1 MAAAGPKPDPIG
13 AASVLSD
20 GFRIDTDL
28 EHAAREAQRVRSWL
42 GALRQRHNLV
52 PFEYT
57 RHIQVVPG
65 SATYSHPI
73 LTLGTRFTETEDHLL
88 ATYLHEQMHW
98 YLSRLGGYDHDPIAP
113 FFNELVRRYPRAPT
127 RLPEGARNYEQT
139 YAHIVVNWLEIE
151 VTSQFIGWERARELA
166 NTQFGYRWIYRTVI
180 NDREPLREL
189 LTSHGI
195 WPMRPA
201 SELLKPIAAQA
212 PAQKAKVG
220 RTKAGGTRAGGTR
233 AGRTKSG
240 KPKSEKSRASSP
252 KASPKVATKKAAKPL
267 RKATPASPKSA
278 SAARRKKS
286 ATKPAPRSQIA
297 RRKPRARGGKSA
309 G

>member
-1 MAAAGPKPDPIG
+1 MAAAGPTVDPINALSRRSQSRPSAG
-13 AASVLSD
+13 VLAGPSAGLSDSVGD

-28 EHAAREAQRVRSWL
+28 EHAAREAQRVRNWL
-42 GALRQRHNLV
+42 AALRQRHNLA
-52 PFEYT
+52 PYEYT
-57 RHIQVVPG
+57 RHVQVVPA

-73 LTLGTRFTETEDHLL
+73 LTLGTRFTDTEDHLL

-98 YLSRLGGYDHDPIAP
+98 YLSRLGGFDHDPIAP

-180 NDREPLREL
+180 ADREPLREL
-189 LTSHGI
+189 LTAHGI

-201 SELLKPIAAQA
+201 TEFLKPLVSPEKSTSKPKRKAASKK
-212 PAQKAKVG
+212 PAKPSAKAK
-220 RTKAGGTRAGGTR
+220 TQA
-233 AGRTKSG
+233 
-240 KPKSEKSRASSP
+240 
-252 KASPKVATKKAAKPL
+252 KVKTQATKKA
-267 RKATPASPKSA
+267 SV
-278 SAARRKKS
+278 ARRKTSVAKS
-286 ATKPAPRSQIA
+286 APRSPIA
-297 RRKPRARGGKSA
+297 RRKPRARGGRSA

>member
-1 MAAAGPKPDPIG
+1 MAAEGPTFDPVG
-13 AASVLSD
+13 DASGPSD

-28 EHAAREAQRVRSWL
+28 EHAAREAQRVRNWL
-42 GALRQRHNLV
+42 GALRQRHNLA
-52 PFEYT
+52 PYEYT
-57 RHIQVVPG
+57 RHVQVVPA

-73 LTLGTRFTETEDHLL
+73 LTLGTRFTDTEDHLL

-98 YLSRLGGYDHDPIAP
+98 YLSRLGGFDHDPIAP

-189 LTSHGI
+189 LTANGI

-201 SELLKPIAAQA
+201 AGFLSPAGPSTKPG
-212 PAQKAKVG
+212 G
-220 RTKAGGTRAGGTR
+220 RQ
-233 AGRTKSG
+233 G
-240 KPKSEKSRASSP
+240 KPGPQSKRKRTA
-252 KASPKVATKKAAKPL
+252 KRKQTAKKVSKPDRKTKPPATAKP
-267 RKATPASPKSA
+267 SA
-278 SAARRKKS
+278 VRRKKS
-286 ATKPAPRSQIA
+286 AAKPVPRSQTA

>member
-1 MAAAGPKPDPIG
+1 MAAEGPTLDPVG
-13 AASVLSD
+13 VVSGPLD

-42 GALRQRHNLV
+42 GALRQRHNLA
-52 PFEYT
+52 PYEYT
-57 RHIQVVPG
+57 RHVQVVPA

-73 LTLGTRFTETEDHLL
+73 LTLGTRFTDTEDHLL

-98 YLSRLGGYDHDPIAP
+98 YLSRLGGFDHDPIAP

-189 LTSHGI
+189 LTAHGI

-201 SELLKPIAAQA
+201 AEFFNPGATSAKPAAKSKR
-212 PAQKAKVG
+212 KAASKAAKKTAKAAKSVTRG
-220 RTKAGGTRAGGTR
+220 KAGKLAR
-233 AGRTKSG
+233 
-240 KPKSEKSRASSP
+240 
-252 KASPKVATKKAAKPL
+252 KAAKPVAA
-267 RKATPASPKSA
+267 KAN
-278 SAARRKKS
+278 AARRKKP
-286 ATKPAPRSQIA
+286 AAKPVPRSQTA
-297 RRKPRARGGKSA
+297 RRKPRARGGRSA